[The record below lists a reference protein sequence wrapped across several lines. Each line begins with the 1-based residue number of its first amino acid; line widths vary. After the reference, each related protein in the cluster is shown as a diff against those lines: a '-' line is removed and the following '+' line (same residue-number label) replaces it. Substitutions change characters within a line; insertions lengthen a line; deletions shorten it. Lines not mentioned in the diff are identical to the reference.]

1 MTKIEIENI
10 ELAFNFKSAEKVEKR
25 MLSDL
30 PETTILTLL
39 RYGTRKAN
47 DYVNSAFAS
56 EGNEKTREELIADF
70 MEKVDSG
77 EFDAPRDTTESDF
90 KKFVFAILKA
100 KGATAKSLKG
110 LSLEK
115 AIESIAKGLKKEPS
129 AVEKALRAKFD
140 AQQEALKKALEGLNI

>member
-1 MTKIEIENI
+1 MTKIEIDNI
-10 ELAFNFKSAEKVEKR
+10 ELSFNFKAAEKVEKR
-25 MLSDL
+25 MLSEL

-56 EGNEKTREELIADF
+56 EGNDKTREDLIADF

-77 EFDAPRDTTESDF
+77 DFEAQRDTTESEF
-90 KKFVFAILKA
+90 KKFVFSILKA

-110 LSLEK
+110 LSLDE
-115 AIESIAKGLKKEPS
+115 AIGKIAFSLKKEDK
-129 AVEKALRAKFD
+129 AVEKALRAKFE